1 MAARKGLI
9 TFGLVSIPVALH
21 VAARSTTL
29 DFDLLHAKD
38 KGRIKYKLW
47 CQEEDEEVERA
58 ETVKGYKVGGGYVIM
73 DDEDFD
79 KAEQAT
85 SRSIDVRQ
93 FVDLAAVDPV
103 YLETSYWVGPQEDS
117 ERAYEVL
124 LRAMT
129 RKKKG
134 AVVTFVMGR
143 RQHYALLRP
152 DDDKMALHTLYY
164 GDEVRPLE
172 ADWKHPKPGDKE
184 IGFAE
189 QLIDALSSDF
199 TPEKY
204 EDEYRQ
210 ALLEIIRAKAEG
222 KDVEA
227 PAVEK
232 PPAKVRNLMDALR
245 QSVDAVRKPLAM
257 AEGRGAERAAGTR
270 RRQRRSGIRRATR
283 AVKKAA

>member
-38 KGRIKYKLW
+38 KSRIKYKLW
-47 CQEEDEEVERA
+47 CQEEDAEVRRK
-58 ETVKGYKVGGGYVIM
+58 ETVKGYKVGSGYV
-73 DDEDFD
+73 DDEDFE

-85 SRSIDVRQ
+85 SRSIDVRH
-93 FVDLAAVDPV
+93 FVDLDAVDPI

-152 DDDKMALHTLYY
+152 DGDKMALHTLYY
-164 GDEVRPLE
+164 GDEVRALE

-204 EDEYRQ
+204 EDEYRET
-210 ALLEIIRAKAEG
+210 LLKIIRAKAEG
-222 KDVEA
+222 KEVE
-227 PAVEK
+227 P

-245 QSVDAVRKPLAM
+245 QSVDAVRKPLAT
-257 AEGRGAERAAGTR
+257 AEGRGAARAAGKR
-270 RRQRRSGIRRATR
+270 RGQRAMRT
-283 AVKKAA
+283 VKKAA

>member
-1 MAARKGLI
+1 MAIRKGVI

-29 DFDLLHAKD
+29 DFDLLHEKD
-38 KGRIKYKLW
+38 KSRIKYKLW
-47 CQEEDEEVERA
+47 CQAEDEEVKRT
-58 ETVKGYKVGGGYVIM
+58 ETVKGYKVEGGYVVM
-73 DDEDFD
+73 DDEDFE

-85 SRSIDVRQ
+85 SRSIEVRH
-93 FVDLAAVDPV
+93 FVDLDAVDPV

-143 RQHYALLRP
+143 RQHYAVLRP
-152 DDDKMALHTLYY
+152 DDDKLVLHTLYY
-164 GDEVRPLE
+164 GDEVRALE
-172 ADWKHPKPGDKE
+172 ADWKHPRPGDKE
-184 IGFAE
+184 VGFAE
-189 QLIDALSSDF
+189 QLIEALSGDF

-204 EDEYRQ
+204 EDEYRET
-210 ALLEIIRAKAEG
+210 LLKIIRAKARGE
-222 KDVEA
+222 ELA
-227 PAVEK
+227 PPAAEK

-245 QSVDAVRKPLAM
+245 QSVDAARKPLA
-257 AEGRGAERAAGTR
+257 RAGQ
-270 RRQRRSGIRRATR
+270 RQRRPGLRRATR
-283 AVKKAA
+283 AGRKAA

>member
-1 MAARKGLI
+1 MAARKGVI

-47 CQEEDEEVERA
+47 CQAEDEEVKRT
-58 ETVKGYKVGGGYVIM
+58 ETVKAYKIGGDYVVL
-73 DDEDFD
+73 DDEDFE

-85 SRSIDVRQ
+85 SRSIEVRH
-93 FVDLAAVDPV
+93 FVDLDAVDPI

-124 LRAMT
+124 LRAMS
-129 RKKKG
+129 RKKKA
-134 AVVTFVMGR
+134 AVVTFVMNR
-143 RQHYALLRP
+143 RQQYALLRP
-152 DDDKMALHTLYY
+152 DEDKMALHTLYY
-164 GDEVRPLE
+164 GDEVRPLD

-184 IGFAE
+184 VAFAE
-189 QLIDALSSDF
+189 QLIEALSADF

-204 EDEYRQ
+204 EDEYRET
-210 ALLEIIRAKAEG
+210 LLKIIRAKAEG
-222 KDVEA
+222 KEVEA
-227 PAVEK
+227 PAAER

-245 QSVDAVRKPLAM
+245 QSVDAVRKPLAR
-257 AEGRGAERAAGTR
+257 AEGRGAGRAAR
-270 RRQRRSGIRRATR
+270 RARRPRRTTIRRALR
-283 AVKKAA
+283 AGRKAA